1 VRELFISTPLGEEVE
16 IEDVYEGFI
25 ILIKDY
31 KLRVDLIALNMLDF
45 DIILEIGCLSMYLT
59 KMDCYAK
66 IIILRMSNGG
76 EVEFTGGERNVVF
89 NRLIS
94 MMTTR
99 KLIIK
104 WCEVFLAYLKDVQN
118 RGKKFKK
125 SSNTR
130 IS

>member
-1 VRELFISTPLGEEVE
+1 LNVHVRKIVRELFISTPLGEKVE
-16 IEDVYEGFI
+16 IEDVYEGFT
-25 ILIKDY
+25 ILKKDY
-31 KLRVDLIALNMLDF
+31 KLRVDLIALNTLDF
-45 DIILEIGCLSMYLT
+45 DIILEMGCLSMYLA

-76 EVEFTGGERNVVF
+76 EVEFTGGRNAVF

-104 WCEVFLAYLKDVQN
+104 WCKVFLAYLKDV
-118 RGKKFKK
+118 
-125 SSNTR
+125 
-130 IS
+130 

>member
-1 VRELFISTPLGEEVE
+1 MRELFISTPLGEEVE

-31 KLRVDLIALNMLDF
+31 KLRVDLIALNILDF
-45 DIILEIGCLSMYLT
+45 DIILEIGCLSMYLA

-66 IIILRMSNGG
+66 IIIFRMSNGG
-76 EVEFTGGERNVVF
+76 EVEFTGERNAVF